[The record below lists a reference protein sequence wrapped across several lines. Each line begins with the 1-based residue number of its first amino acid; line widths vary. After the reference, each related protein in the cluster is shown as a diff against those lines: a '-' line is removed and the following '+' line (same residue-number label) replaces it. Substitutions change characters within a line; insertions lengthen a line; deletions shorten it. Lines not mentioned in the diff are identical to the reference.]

1 MRSRIESLNWDQDH
15 LSSLFCHM
23 SNYLIKIINES
34 VLAVGGLDLFIV
46 LTKPSTFLFNVL
58 QDKRGGPLLV
68 PVKKNN
74 LFIKRHG
81 CLVLHRN
88 V

>member
-1 MRSRIESLNWDQDH
+1 
-15 LSSLFCHM
+15 M
-23 SNYLIKIINES
+23 SNYLIKLINES

-46 LTKPSTFLFNVL
+46 LTKPSTSLFNVL